1 MNCKR
6 TLLVLV
12 GASYPALTHASL
24 LYPEEIEK
32 RYGVYPECTL
42 CHDSNKGGEGTV
54 REPFGRQVADHG
66 ASGDD
71 IPSLLNALAQMD
83 AEGRASDADQDGWGD
98 VEELRQQTDP
108 NDFYDPSYAP
118 PTSAT
123 SGSGASGPETLTT
136 GGVGSNNDSGGS
148 GGAGETDAETANQT
162 ATTGRTRPRPPPSAE
177 LPPELRTGCHIGAV
191 SQDRTP
197 WIPPALLLGAVFVR
211 RRRGH
216 TRREHTQLTRFLLL
230 PALEVPVRDL

>member
-1 MNCKR
+1 VNCKR

-12 GASYPALTHASL
+12 GASYPALAHASL

-32 RYGVYPECTL
+32 QYGVYPECTV
-42 CHDSNKGGEGTV
+42 CHENNTGGEGTV

-98 VEELRQQTDP
+98 IEELRQQTDP
-108 NDFYDPSYAP
+108 NDFYDPPSGP

-123 SGSGASGPETLTT
+123 SGSGGSGTETLTS
-136 GGVGSNNDSGGS
+136 GGAGSNNDSGGS
-148 GGAGETDAETANQT
+148 GGAGETGPET
-162 ATTGRTRPRPPPSAE
+162 ATTGRTRPRPPPNAE
-177 LPPELRTGCHIGAV
+177 LPPELETGCRIGAV

-211 RRRGH
+211 RRPAH
-216 TRREHTQLTRFLLL
+216 TRREH
-230 PALEVPVRDL
+230 